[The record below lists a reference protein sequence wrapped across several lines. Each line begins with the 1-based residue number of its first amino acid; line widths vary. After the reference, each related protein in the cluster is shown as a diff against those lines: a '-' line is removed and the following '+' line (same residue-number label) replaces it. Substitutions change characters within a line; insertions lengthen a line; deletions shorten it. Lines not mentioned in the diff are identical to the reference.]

1 MKILAKVDN
10 SLDAYILMHITKK
23 EVHSVIHDLIN
34 LGEHTRAIEEAI
46 LNADTLRDVSA
57 NQMDDVEAD
66 IILTRT
72 NSHRDLTEA
81 KE

>member
-1 MKILAKVDN
+1 MKILAKVNN

-23 EVHSVIHDLIN
+23 EVHAAIHDLIN

-57 NQMDDVEAD
+57 NEMDDVEAD
-66 IILTRT
+66 LILTRT
-72 NSHRDLTEA
+72 NSHRDLTAA

>member
-10 SLDAYILMHITKK
+10 SRDAYILMHVIDK
-23 EVHSVIHDLIN
+23 EVHSTIHDLIN

-46 LNADTLRDVSA
+46 LNADTLRDVSLGEIA
-57 NQMDDVEAD
+57 EVEAD
-66 IILTRT
+66 LILTRE
-72 NSHRDLTEA
+72 NSHRDLTDG